1 MRTPQSETR
10 VVPTG
15 PNNGYSA
22 DGRWLAQYHDD
33 SMGGPWFDIGDPH
46 DTQAEAILATLP
58 HPDAVG
64 ESEYRA
70 VHELIESVIAS
81 IKPAV
86 AGDAN
91 ADDEVMDTVL
101 ASLNELIESATTL
114 RRAFKSGRL
123 GSQLAK
129 DLLALE
135 AEALDASGSNEDGWK
150 YRKATEMHG
159 KLRKAWKEIDK
170 MAAGPRKDECQQ
182 IATRTARI
190 VLVDIFGLDPNEV
203 ASLRV

>member
-1 MRTPQSETR
+1 MMRTPQSETR

-70 VHELIESVIAS
+70 VHHVPPRVQVGPSRQ
-81 IKPAV
+81 PARQRPSRPRSRS
-86 AGDAN
+86 GQ
-91 ADDEVMDTVL
+91 
-101 ASLNELIESATTL
+101 
-114 RRAFKSGRL
+114 RR
-123 GSQLAK
+123 
-129 DLLALE
+129 
-135 AEALDASGSNEDGWK
+135 
-150 YRKATEMHG
+150 
-159 KLRKAWKEIDK
+159 
-170 MAAGPRKDECQQ
+170 
-182 IATRTARI
+182 
-190 VLVDIFGLDPNEV
+190 
-203 ASLRV
+203 RVH